1 MVDFDFNGEN
11 LCMGSMNMDLVMVMD
26 SLPEPGETVLT
37 DNFSTYPGGKGG
49 NQAVAAAMNG
59 AKVQMFTKLG
69 GDRFSVELV
78 NLMSEKGV
86 DTSRILRDPER
97 TAGIAMIRVDK
108 KGQNSIS
115 FTPGSNALL
124 SPADVE
130 RNSDLFQSGRI
141 LLLTMEIAEETIY
154 RAIEIAHEKGMF
166 TIVDPAPAP
175 RQGFPDSIASW
186 VHLIKPNETEA
197 RILTGIEVRD
207 KESAR
212 DALEKLR
219 LLGFRLPIVTLGE
232 KGIVGLDED
241 CFIELDPFKV
251 NCVDTTAAG
260 DVFSGALA
268 AALSKGESLRQSL
281 AWANAAGALSTTI
294 SGAQTSIPSSESV
307 RDLLGKRV

>member
-1 MVDFDFNGEN
+1 
-11 LCMGSMNMDLVMVMD
+11 
-26 SLPEPGETVLT
+26 
-37 DNFSTYPGGKGG
+37 
-49 NQAVAAAMNG
+49 
-59 AKVQMFTKLG
+59 MFTKLG

-141 LLLTMEIAEETIY
+141 LLLTMEIAEETTY

-175 RQGFPDSIASW
+175 RQGFPDSIASL

-241 CFIELDPFKV
+241 CFIELNPFKV